1 MKSRSIPY
9 VGTGLLALLLCSG
22 CFPMN
27 VTRSPGVTGVVVDAD
42 SGTPVPGAEVLVS
55 KAIFE
60 GDHGTASVGAT
71 SAPTVPPLS
80 DALAAARRPTATT
93 GADGR
98 FTIPPEK
105 RWIMVPL
112 GSERPPPAGTVV
124 VRRPGYAPA
133 LRGVSG
139 RTKDMGSIELTPAP

>member
-1 MKSRSIPY
+1 MKSRSNRPY
-9 VGTGLLALLLCSG
+9 VCTGLLAILLSG
-22 CFPMN
+22 CVPMN
-27 VTRSPGVTGVVVDAD
+27 VTRSPGVTGVVVDAG
-42 SGTPVPGAEVLVS
+42 SGAPVAGAEVLVS
-55 KAIFE
+55 KATAP
-60 GDHGTASVGAT
+60 GDQGTAPGGAT
-71 SAPTVPPLS
+71 SAPTVPPLP

-112 GSERPPPAGTVV
+112 GSERPPPSGTVV
-124 VRRPGYAPA
+124 VRRSGYAPV

-139 RTKDMGSIELTPAP
+139 RTKDVGSIELTPAP